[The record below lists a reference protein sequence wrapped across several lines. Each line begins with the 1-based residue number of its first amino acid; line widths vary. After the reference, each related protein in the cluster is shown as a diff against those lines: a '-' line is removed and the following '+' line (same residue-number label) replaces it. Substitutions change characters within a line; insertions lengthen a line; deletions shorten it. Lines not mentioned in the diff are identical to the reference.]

1 MKWSSIRLIAL
12 LLLACVLA
20 TSCGAQQQSEQSSLG
35 YKDVKS
41 MLLDILNSDEGQQ
54 AVQQA
59 VNRNQNETMRLLS
72 TGEGQQIQLA
82 VKEVLTDPNYT
93 QLIEQTMLEPKFA
106 GDFAKSLQKYSKQ
119 LNKDLMKDP
128 EYQQQ
133 MLELMNNE
141 QFKALVMETMKSPEY
156 RQQTIKMMDESLKSP
171 LFKVQL
177 MELFRAVVREESRP
191 QPPPKS
197 DQQKSGE
204 GQGEQGS
211 QQEEDSQEG
220 EGEGE
225 GEGGEEKQEQN
236 KDEEEQ
242 S

>member
-1 MKWSSIRLIAL
+1 
-12 LLLACVLA
+12 
-20 TSCGAQQQSEQSSLG
+20 
-35 YKDVKS
+35 
-41 MLLDILNSDEGQQ
+41 MLLDILNSEEGQK
-54 AVQQA
+54 AVQEA
-59 VNRNQNETMRLLS
+59 IHRNQNDTMRLLS

-82 VKEVLTDPNYT
+82 VKEVLTNPDYT

-106 GDFAKSLQKYSKQ
+106 GDFAKSIQEYSKQ

-133 MLELMNNE
+133 MLELMNND

-197 DQQKSGE
+197 DKKQSEGGE
-204 GQGEQGS
+204 EGK
-211 QQEEDSQEG
+211 QQEED
-220 EGEGE
+220 
-225 GEGGEEKQEQN
+225 GGEESEDSGDSEGENKEKEQE
-236 KDEEEQ
+236 
-242 S
+242 